1 MPALTALTLAR
12 LTLASGITPD
22 NTPHGYNLTFA
33 LPVAFFAAVAVTLYL
48 LLGRPHRRIPAAP
61 VPGDPGP
68 ADPGPADPG
77 PADPG
82 PADPGPAA
90 AGPGAA
96 EGTGPDA
103 AAGDGQ

>member
-77 PADPG
+77 PA
-82 PADPGPAA
+82 A